1 MSTWPISAL
10 KQTENW
16 VLTRMR
22 KYLYFNK
29 VGLLFKSF
37 FESQFNYCPLTLM
50 FYSTKTNN
58 RITKLHERA
67 LRLIYSDYES
77 TVEGLLTKDGSFT
90 AHHCN
95 IQTLAIELY
104 KVYNHISQVILGE
117 LFTILLLF
125 HNFSDFVIPQ
135 IKTVLKGSN

>member
-1 MSTWPISAL
+1 
-10 KQTENW
+10 
-16 VLTRMR
+16 
-22 KYLYFNK
+22 
-29 VGLLFKSF
+29 
-37 FESQFNYCPLTLM
+37 M
-50 FYSTKTNN
+50 FCSTKTDNG
-58 RITKLHERA
+58 ITKLHERA

-77 TVEGLLTKDGSFT
+77 TFEGLLTKDGSFT

-104 KVYNHISQVILGE
+104 KVYNNISQAIFGE

-125 HNFSDFVIPQ
+125 HNFSNFVITP